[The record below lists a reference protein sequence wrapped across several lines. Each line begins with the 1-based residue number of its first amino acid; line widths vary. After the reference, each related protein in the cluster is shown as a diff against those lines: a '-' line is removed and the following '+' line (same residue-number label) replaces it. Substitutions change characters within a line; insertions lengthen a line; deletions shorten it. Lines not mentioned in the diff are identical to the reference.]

1 MSEIPK
7 MKTRS
12 EAERLDAAVDQAIAA
27 CGGDTRAAI
36 RALIVA
42 NEFYEAEYSKLAAKV
57 SRGFSRGEAKL
68 PRDRKD
74 WYD

>member
-1 MSEIPK
+1 MSAHPK
-7 MKTRS
+7 IS
-12 EAERLDAAVDQAIAA
+12 AEAEAERLEAAVDQALSA
-27 CGGDTRAAI
+27 CGGDSRAAI

-42 NEFYEAEYSKLAAKV
+42 NEFYEAEYSKLVDKV
-57 SRGFSRGEAKL
+57 SRGFMRGENKL